1 MRICFILF
9 LIFILLSQMSLGSN
23 IQEYTYKQMKEYIK
37 GSTSFSEFEK
47 QEDIDKILE
56 NKLGINFVYIDL
68 SECLK
73 YALRDNYEIKIKE
86 ALSRQ
91 QNWNYRNSIVKIIPN
106 IHYDYSRQDLKGE
119 FLVGG
124 IVPVGV
130 HEIATNLYLNVEW
143 DCFKKGKYF
152 FDLFQNK
159 YLYKSALAQKKF
171 SIDETLLKTSI
182 AYYNLLEAKLEIEAY
197 RTNLFEIK
205 YYKDIAEA
213 RYKAGLDR
221 KYDLKRAEADLAAAE
236 RNYETGINAMRLK
249 QAELA
254 AFMGIEILYP
264 VYPSEINVYKREI
277 INKDLSVDELWFM
290 AKATREDIKAL
301 KAQIK
306 ADEIK
311 KQSNY
316 TDILPDFTVSYQEGY
331 AGTRRTGL
339 RENSSLWFNATISLG
354 KNALAG
360 TITQIKADSEYLKSQ
375 KLKLQQKEQE
385 IKSTIFSTY
394 LEKENALMSIEASEK
409 ELSAAQESLKL
420 AIESYKAGESS
431 FTDILDAQTAKT
443 NAKLNVVKNIIKYN
457 KSQIQLLFESGIISY
472 CAILTDYSQKK
483 ILDD

>member
-1 MRICFILF
+1 MRIYFALV
-9 LIFILLSQMSLGSN
+9 FILLLLSQKGFGFN
-23 IQEYTYKQMKEYIK
+23 IREYSYQEMKEYIK

-47 QEDIDKILE
+47 QADIDKILE

-86 ALSRQ
+86 ALSKQ
-91 QNWNYRNSIVKIIPN
+91 KNWNYRNSIVKILPN
-106 IHYDYSRQDLKGE
+106 VHYDYSRQDLKGE

-143 DCFKKGKYF
+143 DWFKKGKYF

-159 YLYKSALAQKKF
+159 YLYKSAQAQKKF
-171 SIDETLLKTSI
+171 SVDETLLKTSI

-197 RTNLFEIK
+197 RTNLFELK

-236 RNYETGINAMRLK
+236 RNYETGINSLRLK

-254 AFMGIEILYP
+254 AIMGIEVFYP
-264 VYPSEINVYKREI
+264 VYPNEITVNQREI
-277 INKDLSVDELWFM
+277 INKDLSLAELYFM
-290 AKATREDIKAL
+290 AEKSREDIKSMT
-301 KAQIK
+301 AQIK

-311 KQSNY
+311 KHSNY
-316 TDILPDFTVSYQEGY
+316 SDILPDFTLSYQEGY

-339 RENSSLWFNATISLG
+339 RENSSLRFNATISLG

-360 TITQIKADSEYLKSQ
+360 TITQIKADGEYLKSQ
-375 KLKLQQKEQE
+375 KLRLEQKKQE
-385 IKSTIFSTY
+385 IKSAILTAY
-394 LEKENALMSIEASEK
+394 LARENAFVGIEASEK
-409 ELSAAQESLKL
+409 ELAAAQESLKI

-431 FTDILDAQTAKT
+431 FTDVLDAQSVKT
-443 NAKLNVVKNIIKYN
+443 NAKLSVVKNTIDYN

-472 CAILTDYSQKK
+472 CAILADYSQNNS
-483 ILDD
+483 